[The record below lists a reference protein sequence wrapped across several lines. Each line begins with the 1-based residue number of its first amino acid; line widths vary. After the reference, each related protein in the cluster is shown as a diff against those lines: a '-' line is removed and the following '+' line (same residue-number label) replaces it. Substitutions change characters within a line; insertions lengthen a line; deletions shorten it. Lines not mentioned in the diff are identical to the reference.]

1 MSSAGRGKKFPPVY
15 QASFEYAREH
25 DESKLYFESRKLNMD
40 CKTAIEKA
48 INEHYDYNRFSF
60 DSREAVLDVAWDFGY
75 DRMLHVLAGTIQSM
89 NGDGRISRAN
99 KEWAQTVIIPG
110 GIQTNR
116 EMVITQSHPVLLDTF
131 VKAAR
136 HEHLLRQ
143 PLKAADIKAE
153 AAQILKRLQ
162 APSEPNSPNG
172 THYMAQVSPD
182 FLARAKTK
190 DHDRLM
196 AMLPFS
202 TLTLSTLDGHKG
214 VFALVHRD
222 EARNRPLRLRS
233 PRAQKPSIKE
243 QLAENSVPGG
253 QPSKARDKG
262 AR

>member
-15 QASFEYAREH
+15 PSSFEYAREH
-25 DESKLYFESRKLNMD
+25 DESKLYLESRQLNMD
-40 CKTAIEKA
+40 CKNAIEKA
-48 INEHYDYNRFSF
+48 IGEHYDYDRSSL
-60 DSREAVLDVAWDFGY
+60 DSRRAVLEVAENFGY

-89 NGDGRISRAN
+89 GNDGRISRAT
-99 KEWAQTVIIPG
+99 KEWARTVIIPG
-110 GIQTNR
+110 GIQANR
-116 EMVITQSHPVLLDTF
+116 EMVITRSHPGLVDMF

-153 AAQILKRLQ
+153 AAQILKLLQ
-162 APSEPNSPNG
+162 APAEPNSPNG

-202 TLTLSTLDGHKG
+202 TLTLSTLNGHKG
-214 VFALVHRD
+214 VFALVHRE

-243 QLAENSVPGG
+243 QLAGNSVPSG
-253 QPSKARDKG
+253 QPAKARDKG